1 MTSLNISRPNPRAR
15 QPCQPCHSLC
25 VAEQSLRTGFCVTG
39 RAGLYQNSPLSTSL
53 YLFLP
58 LSLFFSLSPF
68 SLFLS
73 FSICPLSTSFSL
85 FLSVLSSTKC
95 QGRTGQGLRELEQ
108 RGRGFVICRLKW
120 GQVSLGPIR
129 SKVTGQVHC
138 GNILGSSP
146 KQYDCGYLGV
156 VHRG

>member
-1 MTSLNISRPNPRAR
+1 MTSLNSSRPNPRAR

-25 VAEQSLRTGFCVTG
+25 VAKQSLRTGLCVTG
-39 RAGLYQNSPLSTSL
+39 RAGLYQNSPLSTS
-53 YLFLP
+53 
-58 LSLFFSLSPF
+58 F

-73 FSICPLSTSFSL
+73 FSLCPLSTSFSL
-85 FLSVLSSTKC
+85 FLSVLSSTEC

-108 RGRGFVICRLKW
+108 RGRGLVICRLKW
-120 GQVSLGPIR
+120 GQVPLGPIR
-129 SKVTGQVHC
+129 SKVTGQDHC
-138 GNILGSSP
+138 GNILESSP